1 MRINEKLEKDKH
13 LVTVDEA
20 KYSFAAR
27 AEVFLGKPTY
37 GQFCLLLSLIQEQ
50 EARKWC
56 IENIFDTTEEIEDVA
71 LQNSEECARGA
82 QEYDQGGIHARL

>member
-1 MRINEKLEKDKH
+1 MPLEQFEADESDDVEKNYP
-13 LVTVDEA
+13 VW
-20 KYSFAAR
+20 SR
-27 AEVFLGKPTY
+27 RN
-37 GQFCLLLSLIQEQ
+37 FCLNDFDKNS

-56 IENIFDTTEEIEDVA
+56 IENVFDTTEEIENIA